1 MKNNKLISYK
11 ENAFTRILNFF
22 KKLFFKKKKATV
34 EDIDKTPIYNNQYK
48 DSFIENIVIKENE
61 EEKRLKSLQ
70 LQYDNG
76 KIDEEEISDDDMD
89 KLIALYEKET
99 EELNADTEKRKIHIA
114 YMLKKLKNA

>member
-1 MKNNKLISYK
+1 MKNTKLITY
-11 ENAFTRILNFF
+11 
-22 KKLFFKKKKATV
+22 
-34 EDIDKTPIYNNQYK
+34 YNTLDK

-76 KIDEEEISDDDMD
+76 EIDEEEISDDDMK
-89 KLIALYEKET
+89 KLIALYKKET

-114 YMLKKLKNA
+114 YMLKELKNA

>member
-1 MKNNKLISYK
+1 MNNNKLITYK
-11 ENAFTRILNFF
+11 ENVFTRILNFF
-22 KKLFFKKKKATV
+22 KNLFFKKKKTTV
-34 EDIDKTPIYNNQYK
+34 ENIDENPIYNIPDKNP
-48 DSFIENIVIKENE
+48 FIENIVIKENE

-76 KIDEEEISDDDMD
+76 EIDEEEISSDDMD

-114 YMLKKLKNA
+114 YMLKELKNV